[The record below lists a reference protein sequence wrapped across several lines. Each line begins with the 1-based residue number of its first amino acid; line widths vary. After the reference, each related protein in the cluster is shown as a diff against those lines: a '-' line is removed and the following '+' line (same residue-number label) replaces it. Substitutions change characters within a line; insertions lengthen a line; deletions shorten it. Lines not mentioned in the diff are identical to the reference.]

1 MALRAL
7 PLGLGTAARE
17 VRGIVQRIRRNAVL
31 TLLAGLCFM
40 TAYVAVIVAAGAA
53 LAPHYGPTVAAL
65 IIAGVMMLAAL
76 IILAVLGL
84 LKRRDRKRRRRQQA
98 AQNLSIA
105 AALSVLPHLTKS
117 KGLLAAVAVGGL
129 ALLMT
134 TGRGD
139 DEGG

>member
-31 TLLAGLCFM
+31 TCVAGLCFL
-40 TAYVAVIVAAGAA
+40 TAYVAGIVAAGAA
-53 LAPHYGPTVAAL
+53 LAPHYGPA
-65 IIAGVMMLAAL
+65 LAAL
-76 IILAVLGL
+76 IVAGVMALAGLIILGVLAL
-84 LKRRDRKRRRRQQA
+84 LKRRDRKRRLRQHA
-98 AQNLSIA
+98 AQKLTIA

-134 TGRGD
+134 QGRS
-139 DEGG
+139 DEESG